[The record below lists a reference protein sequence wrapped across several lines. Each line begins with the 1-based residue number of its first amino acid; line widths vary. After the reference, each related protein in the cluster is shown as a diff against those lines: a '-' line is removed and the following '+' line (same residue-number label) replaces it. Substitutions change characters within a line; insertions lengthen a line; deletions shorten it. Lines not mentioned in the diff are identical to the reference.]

1 MAMSVTALVTGAS
14 RGIGRAIACRLSR
27 DGFGVAISDLPSQ
40 KSQLEEVQA
49 YITQQGGKAVTTIA
63 NVSVESEV
71 KQMVESVV
79 EQMGGLDV
87 MVANAGIVVRPS
99 IFIDTTVEDFQR
111 IFNVNTLGTF
121 LCYKYAAQQMVK
133 QGRGGRIIGASSLAG
148 KTAFPLSAAYGT
160 SKFAVRG
167 LTQNAALDLAKNG
180 ITVNA
185 YAPGPIDTPMLQAFG
200 ELSVHLPAADLAAM
214 KVMERLTT
222 PVGFNGTPE
231 DIAGLVSYL
240 ASKESRFVTGQTI
253 SINGG
258 LFFD

>member
-14 RGIGRAIACRLSR
+14 RGIGRAVACRLSR

-40 KSQLEEVQA
+40 KSQLEEVHA
-49 YITQQGGKAVTTIA
+49 HITQQGGKAMKTFA
-63 NVSVESEV
+63 DVSVESEV

-87 MVANAGIVVRPS
+87 MVANAGIFS
-99 IFIDTTVEDFQR
+99 LSTFIDTTTEDFLR
-111 IFNVNTLGTF
+111 IFSVNTLGTF

-133 QGRGGRIIGASSLAG
+133 QGRGGRIVGASSMAG
-148 KTAFPLSAAYGT
+148 KTAFPLITAYGT

-167 LTQNAALDLAKNG
+167 LTQNAALDLAKYG

-185 YAPGPIDTPMLQAFG
+185 YAPGPVDTPMVQGLN
-200 ELSVHLPAADLAAM
+200 ELSVHLPAADFAAL
-214 KVMERLTT
+214 MEKNTT
-222 PVGFNGTPE
+222 PVGFSGTPE

-240 ASKESRFVTGQTI
+240 ASKESRFMTGQTI

>member
-1 MAMSVTALVTGAS
+1 VTGAS

-40 KSQLEEVQA
+40 KSQLEEVHA
-49 YITQQGGKAVTTIA
+49 HITKQGGKVVTTFA
-63 NVSVESEV
+63 NVSVENEV
-71 KQMVESVV
+71 SQMVKSVV

-87 MVANAGIVVRPS
+87 MVANAGICILS
-99 IFIDTTVEDFQR
+99 NFLDTTTEDFQR
-111 IFNVNTLGTF
+111 IFNVNVMGTF
-121 LCYKYAAQQMVK
+121 LSYKYAAQQMVK
-133 QGRGGRIIGASSLAG
+133 QGRGGRIIGASSIAG
-148 KTAFPLSAAYGT
+148 KTGWPMLSAYGS

-167 LTQNAALDLAKNG
+167 LTQNAALDLGKYG

-185 YAPGPIDTPMLQAFG
+185 YGPGPVDTPMLQSLN
-200 ELSVHLPAADLAAM
+200 ESIV
-214 KVMERLTT
+214 RLKTPEEVAVLLEKQT
-222 PVGFNGTPE
+222 SPVGSHGTPD

-240 ASKESRFVTGQTI
+240 ASKESRLITGQTI